1 MIKYI
6 LSFVEELGK
15 YLAMLASLYTKPE
28 RFSMYW
34 KETMRQM
41 VNIGIGSLIIV
52 GIVSTFVG
60 GVTAVQF
67 SNQIMGLQL
76 IPMWWLGYII
86 RDSMILELA
95 PTITGLL
102 LAGKIGSNISSE
114 LGSMRITEQ
123 IDALEIMGVNT
134 PAYLIA
140 PKIIAGLIVM
150 PMLVTIAVFLGILG
164 GMMAGVL
171 GGYYSIAEYL
181 RGTQDTFVPW
191 FAFMML
197 IKSAVFGFIICSIA
211 AYYGY
216 NVKGGALAIGEA
228 STKAVV
234 NSCIIIIIA
243 NFIIAFLLL

>member
-1 MIKYI
+1 MYF
-6 LSFVEELGK
+6 LSFIEELGK
-15 YLAMLASLYTKPE
+15 YLAMLASLFTKPE

-67 SNQIMGLQL
+67 SNQIMGLEL

-134 PAYLIA
+134 PAYLIG
-140 PKIIAGLIVM
+140 PKLIAGIFVM
-150 PMLVTIAVFLGILG
+150 PILVTIAVFLGIIG

-171 GGYYSIAEYL
+171 GGYYSITEYV
-181 RGTQDTFVPW
+181 RGTQDMFVPW

-228 STKAVV
+228 STRAVV

-243 NFIIAFLLL
+243 NFLIAFLLL

>member
-1 MIKYI
+1 MYF
-6 LSFVEELGK
+6 LSFIEELGK
-15 YLAMLASLYTKPE
+15 YLAMLASLFTKPE

-67 SNQIMGLQL
+67 SNQIMGLEL

-140 PKIIAGLIVM
+140 PKIISGIFVM
-150 PMLVTIAVFLGILG
+150 PILVTIAVFLGIIG
-164 GMMAGVL
+164 GMFAGVI
-171 GGYYSIAEYL
+171 GGYYSTTEYI
-181 RGTQDTFVPW
+181 RGTQDMFVPW
-191 FAFMML
+191 YAFMML

>member
-1 MIKYI
+1 MYF
-6 LSFVEELGK
+6 LSFIEELGK
-15 YLAMLASLYTKPE
+15 YLAMLASLFTKPE

-67 SNQIMGLQL
+67 SNQIMGLEL

-140 PKIIAGLIVM
+140 PKIISGIFVM
-150 PMLVTIAVFLGILG
+150 PILVTIAV
-164 GMMAGVL
+164 
-171 GGYYSIAEYL
+171 
-181 RGTQDTFVPW
+181 
-191 FAFMML
+191 
-197 IKSAVFGFIICSIA
+197 
-211 AYYGY
+211 
-216 NVKGGALAIGEA
+216 
-228 STKAVV
+228 
-234 NSCIIIIIA
+234 
-243 NFIIAFLLL
+243 

>member
-1 MIKYI
+1 MYF
-6 LSFVEELGK
+6 LSFIEELGK
-15 YLAMLASLYTKPE
+15 YLAMLASLFTKPE

-67 SNQIMGLQL
+67 SNQIMGLEL

-134 PAYLIA
+134 PAYLIG
-140 PKIIAGLIVM
+140 PKLIAGIFVM
-150 PMLVTIAVFLGILG
+150 PILVTIAVFLGIIG
-164 GMMAGVL
+164 GMLAGVL
-171 GGYYSIAEYL
+171 GGYYSITEYV
-181 RGTQDTFVPW
+181 RGTQDMFVPW

-228 STKAVV
+228 STRAVV

-243 NFIIAFLLL
+243 NFLIAFLLL

>member
-1 MIKYI
+1 MKLFSEIGRFVLMI
-6 LSFVEELGK
+6 LSLF
-15 YLAMLASLYTKPE
+15 TKPE

-67 SNQIMGLQL
+67 SNQIMGLEL
-76 IPMWWLGYII
+76 IPMWWLGYIV

-114 LGSMRITEQ
+114 LGSMRISEQ

-134 PAYLIA
+134 PAYLIG
-140 PKIIAGLIVM
+140 PKIIAGIFVM
-150 PMLVTIAVFLGILG
+150 PILVTIAVALGIFG
-164 GMMAGVL
+164 GGMAGVL
-171 GGYYSIAEYL
+171 GHYYSAQEYM
-181 RGTQDTFVPW
+181 RGNQDMFVPR
-191 FAFMML
+191 FAYIML
-197 IKSAVFGFIICSIA
+197 FKASVFGFIISSVS

-228 STKAVV
+228 STKSVV
-234 NSCIIIIIA
+234 NSCILIIIA
-243 NFIIAFLLL
+243 NFIIASLLLS

>member
-1 MIKYI
+1 MYF
-6 LSFVEELGK
+6 LSFIEELGK
-15 YLAMLASLYTKPE
+15 YLAMLASLFTKPE

-67 SNQIMGLQL
+67 SNQIMGLEL

-134 PAYLIA
+134 PAYLIG
-140 PKIIAGLIVM
+140 PKLIAGIVVM
-150 PMLVTIAVFLGILG
+150 PILVTIAVFLGIIG

-171 GGYYSIAEYL
+171 GGYYSITEYV
-181 RGTQDTFVPW
+181 RGTQDMFVPW
-191 FAFMML
+191 YAFMML

-228 STKAVV
+228 STRAVV

-243 NFIIAFLLL
+243 NFLIAFLLL

>member
-1 MIKYI
+1 MYF
-6 LSFVEELGK
+6 LSFIEELGK
-15 YLAMLASLYTKPE
+15 YLAMLASLFTKPE

-67 SNQIMGLQL
+67 SNQIMGLEL

-134 PAYLIA
+134 PAYLIG
-140 PKIIAGLIVM
+140 PKIIAGLFVM
-150 PMLVTIAVFLGILG
+150 PILVTIAVFLGIIG
-164 GMMAGVL
+164 GMFAGVL
-171 GGYYSIAEYL
+171 GGYYSMAEYI
-181 RGTQDTFVPW
+181 RGTQDMFVPW
-191 FAFMML
+191 YAFMML
-197 IKSAVFGFIICSIA
+197 IKSGVFGFIICSIS

-243 NFIIAFLLL
+243 NFILAFILL

>member
-1 MIKYI
+1 MYL
-6 LSFVEELGK
+6 LSFIEELGK
-15 YLAMLASLYTKPE
+15 YLAMLASLFTKPE
-28 RFSMYW
+28 RYSMYW

-67 SNQIMGLQL
+67 SNQIMGLEL

-140 PKIIAGLIVM
+140 PKIIAGLFVM
-150 PMLVTIAVFLGILG
+150 PILVTLAVFLGIIG
-164 GMMAGVL
+164 GMFAGVL
-171 GGYYSIAEYL
+171 GGYYSITEYV
-181 RGTQDTFVPW
+181 RGTQDMFVPW
-191 FAFMML
+191 YATMML